1 MFDNFIEENPY
12 HSCDAVFT
20 HPVTKNRVFVGDV
33 QAALDLDLIA
43 TNGIKTGY

>member
-20 HPVTKNRVFVGDV
+20 HASTKNRIFIGDM
-33 QAALDLDLIA
+33 QAALDFDSL
-43 TNGIKTGY
+43 